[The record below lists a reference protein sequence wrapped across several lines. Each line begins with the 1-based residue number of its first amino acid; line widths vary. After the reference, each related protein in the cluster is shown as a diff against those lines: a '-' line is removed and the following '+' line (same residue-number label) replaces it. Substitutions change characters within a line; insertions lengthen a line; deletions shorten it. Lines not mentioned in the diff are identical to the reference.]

1 MTESDAIARANRYVL
16 EHQYVEFEP
25 VEVHCVRR
33 PESPVYWWISYGTGI
48 YYPAE
53 TAAGATVDD
62 GTYILKVDDAT
73 GEETVLQ

>member
-1 MTESDAIARANRYVL
+1 MTESEAIARANRYTL
-16 EHQYVEFEP
+16 EHQHVDAKP

-33 PESPVYWWISYGTGI
+33 PESPVHWWISYGTGI

-53 TAAGATVDD
+53 TAAGCTIDG

-73 GEETVLQ
+73 GDVTVLQ